1 MAAHS
6 VNDDEQPKLAVGD
19 EPVLVSWPDTA
30 WICYARKSEIH

>member
-6 VNDDEQPKLAVGD
+6 VNDDEQSKLAVGD

-30 WICYARKSEIH
+30 RICYTRKFEIH